1 MGFGC
6 PYIGRCRWSPIP
18 DQMPDG
24 ADLVAPTQALPCA
37 IADSVNPSYQDLVLG
52 EARDAG
58 LKQRLFALA
67 GILDSVQPDGQL
79 LGFSKAARSRRRSDG
94 VPLGT
99 IVTGS

>member
-67 GILDSVQPDGQL
+67 GILDSFPLDNQMDNFLRSPKRYG
-79 LGFSKAARSRRRSDG
+79 LGGKVTECRWERS
-94 VPLGT
+94 
-99 IVTGS
+99 